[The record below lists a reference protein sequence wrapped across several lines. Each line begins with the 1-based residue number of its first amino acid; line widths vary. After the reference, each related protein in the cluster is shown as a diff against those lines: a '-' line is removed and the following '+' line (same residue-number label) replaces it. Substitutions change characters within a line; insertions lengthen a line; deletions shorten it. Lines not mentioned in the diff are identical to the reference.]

1 MSWIIISQIFTYS
14 RKTWQDQDHSL
25 QAETSPD
32 SLASAASTSGAG
44 PEVKYEGFTEFNY
57 NNKPNVN
64 LSWKSYEFS
73 KVKFYLWGAFIY
85 YVKVFLSFLELSAYP
100 GLLPD
105 VLDIF
110 IA

>member
-1 MSWIIISQIFTYS
+1 MNGAAARLLDTRVYLFMNLNISIFIYC
-14 RKTWQDQDHSL
+14 RKTWQDQDFSL

-64 LSWKSYEFS
+64 LSWKSYEFT
-73 KVKFYLWGAFIY
+73 KVKFYL
-85 YVKVFLSFLELSAYP
+85 
-100 GLLPD
+100 
-105 VLDIF
+105 
-110 IA
+110 